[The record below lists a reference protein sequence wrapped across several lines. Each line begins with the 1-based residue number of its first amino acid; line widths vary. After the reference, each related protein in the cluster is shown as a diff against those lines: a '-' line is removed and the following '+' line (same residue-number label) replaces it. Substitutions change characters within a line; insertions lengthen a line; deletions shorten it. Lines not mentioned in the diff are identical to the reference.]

1 MRPMAQAV
9 RYRGAVILM
18 GVSGLVAEM
27 ILLREF
33 LIIAAGNEMTI
44 GIILANWLIIEAAG
58 AALGGRLGE
67 RFLGRKAFFVLS
79 TGLFCLFLPPTLYLI
94 RILKPTLGLSVGEA
108 PGLPLLFISSFL
120 IMLPTSL
127 AHGAQFPGAC
137 GAVPRSDSFRE
148 SAVAGVYLL
157 DTAGTLAGGVIWTWL
172 LIPHFHSFEIALGAV
187 VLNGAV
193 CLSLLLDGDR
203 PRRRAGP
210 LSATGRGLSILLL
223 LGGAGMLIT
232 GGADTLHHGSI
243 ARQWRGQNV
252 VDYRNSVH
260 GNICVVE
267 NEGQF
272 SFFID
277 GTLALITPFP
287 EAAQVKTYAHIPL
300 TAHPDPRQV
309 LLIGGGPG
317 GLIREMLRHPGIRR
331 IDYAELDPLLIEML
345 RRHSTSLTEAELSSP
360 RLSVRL
366 ADGRT
371 HLLRSREQYD
381 VILSASGSPSNL
393 ETNRFFTRE
402 FFQLAARRLS
412 AEGILVLKLPA
423 LLGLQNQ
430 ELANL
435 TSSLY
440 SSLASVFPQVRLFPG
455 EDGTM
460 AIASGSSGILSYD
473 VKLLVDRLEERD
485 LLGDLELPW
494 EIERRLHPGWQ
505 ASFLNL
511 IEGGGGRENR
521 DFAPRGVF
529 LSLAYWNT
537 LHAPELVPL
546 FRLLRK
552 SRPWMVAAAFLPFAL
567 IIVAVRLSR
576 RDERGLLV
584 APAVF
589 GTGFAGMLFALAL
602 SFSFQSL
609 FGYLFSWIGLLTA
622 VFMGGVA
629 TGALLM
635 SRHLVGTVG
644 VRGEMIYSELAVLLT
659 ALLLPVMVPGIG
671 LILEQ
676 TEAVALIRLL
686 FLFLPFICGVVTGA
700 QFPLAARLRQE
711 VTGRI
716 GNTGGDIY
724 AADLMGGWLGG
735 MLGGVLLLPVLGLG
749 GTGVS
754 VALLKL
760 LTLALFSFSMLK
772 MEP

>member
-1 MRPMAQAV
+1 MAQAA

-18 GVSGLVAEM
+18 GMSGLVAEM

-44 GIILANWLIIEAAG
+44 GIILANWLILEAAG
-58 AALGGRLGE
+58 AAIGGRLGD
-67 RFLGRKAFFVLS
+67 RLLGRRAFFVLS

-94 RILKPTLGLSVGEA
+94 RILKPTLGLSVGET
-108 PGLPLLFISSFL
+108 PGLPLLVISSIL

-137 GAVPRSDSFRE
+137 GAVPRSDSFSE
-148 SAVAGVYLL
+148 SPVARVYLL
-157 DTAGTLAGGVIWTWL
+157 DTAGTLLGGVIWTWL

-193 CLSLLLDGDR
+193 SLSLLLGGYGPQSKR
-203 PRRRAGP
+203 GP
-210 LSATGRGLSILLL
+210 LSTTGGALSMLLL
-223 LGGAGMLIT
+223 LGGVGMLVT
-232 GGADTLHHGSI
+232 GGADALHHGSI

-272 SFFID
+272 SFFVD

-287 EAAQVKTYAHIPL
+287 EAARVKTYAHIPL
-300 TAHPDPRQV
+300 TAHSDPRRV

-360 RLSVRL
+360 RLYL
-366 ADGRT
+366 TLTDGRT

-381 VILSASGSPSNL
+381 LILSAFRSPSNL

-412 AEGILVLKLPA
+412 AEGILVLRLPA

-455 EDGTM
+455 EEGTM

-473 VKLLVDRLEERD
+473 LELLVERLEERG
-485 LLGDLELPW
+485 LLEDLELPW

-505 ASFLNL
+505 ASFSNL
-511 IEGGGGRENR
+511 IESGRGRENR

-552 SRPWMVAAAFLPFAL
+552 SRPWMVAAALLPFAL
-567 IIVAVRLSR
+567 LIVAVRLGHAGG
-576 RDERGLLV
+576 RGLLV

-589 GTGFAGMLFALAL
+589 GTGFGGMLFALAL

-622 VFMGGVA
+622 LFMGGA
-629 TGALLM
+629 AAGALLM
-635 SRHLVGTVG
+635 SRHLVGRVG
-644 VRGEMIYSELAVLLT
+644 VGRQMIYSELAVLLM

-671 LILEQ
+671 RILEQ

-686 FLFLPFICGVVTGA
+686 FLMLPFICGIVTGA
-700 QFPLAARLRQE
+700 QFPLAARLRRE
-711 VTGRI
+711 VTGSI
-716 GNTGGDIY
+716 GSTAGALY

-760 LTLALFSFSMLK
+760 LTLALFGFSLLK
-772 MEP
+772 IGRS